1 MDILGKYT
9 LYLNSRY
16 VVVVCVVHRSFVG
29 MSHFCVAQNQPNFR
43 NNYLP
48 DGLNEEIVNISEYSV
63 EILSINLELGD
74 IKKVREHISENS
86 FYSFSNYS
94 ANKEKHVITK
104 YFRCHH
110 SQAPLSKVQKRK
122 LATG

>member
-1 MDILGKYT
+1 M
-9 LYLNSRY
+9 
-16 VVVVCVVHRSFVG
+16 SFIG
-29 MSHFCVAQNQPNFR
+29 ALSECRTFALPKTSLIFEIII
-43 NNYLP
+43 YLP
-48 DGLNEEIVNISEYSV
+48 DGLNEEIVNISEDSV